1 MLPCGATR
9 TCLPA
14 RRTAA
19 PSVIIPVLIC
29 VLALLAV
36 GVFGLALRIVQA
48 TEIVYGA
55 CASISLCLFAL
66 SLPAISATPSAIALP
81 IGIPWLGAH
90 LRIDALAAAFL
101 AIINLGGVGA
111 SIYGIGYGRHE
122 DEPARVLP
130 FYPLF
135 LAAMNL
141 VVLADDAYSFLLAW
155 ELMSLASWALVM
167 SRHRAPETARAGY
180 LYLIM
185 ASGGT
190 FALLLAFG
198 LLGGSAGG
206 DTFGMIAAHRL
217 SPGLG
222 AAALVLVLIGA
233 GSKAGLVPLHAW
245 LPLAHPAAPSHV
257 SALMSGVMTK
267 VAVYAFIRIVFD
279 LMGAPHWWWGVPA
292 LVVGGITAVLGILY
306 ALMETD
312 LKRVLAYS
320 TIENIGIIFVALG
333 LALAFKADGLPGAA
347 ALALTAALF
356 HAFNH
361 MLFKSV
367 LFFGAGSLIV
377 ATGEQDMETLGGL
390 IHRMP
395 LSSAAF
401 LAASLAISALPPFN
415 GFASEW
421 LTFQSILVSPHL
433 DGMGLKLLVP
443 AAGVLLALAA
453 ALAAACF
460 IRAFGTTYLG
470 RPRSAAAFSAAEADR
485 WSVGAMIG
493 GAVLCLLAGIFPGF
507 VIDTLQPVCDL
518 LTGGRMPP
526 QTSIAWLSIEP
537 ISASRS
543 SYNGLVISLFLLASG
558 LLTAAIIHRFASRA
572 VRRGP
577 AWGCGYPA
585 VGPVAQYSATS
596 LAQPIRRVFGSVV
609 FAAHD
614 HVDMPPP
621 GDVRRARITRFIR
634 DPIWALGY
642 APLGSAVQAAA
653 DRFNRLQF
661 LTIRIYLSFVFV
673 TLVLL
678 LVVLALWA

>member
-1 MLPCGATR
+1 MII
-9 TCLPA
+9 
-14 RRTAA
+14 AA
-19 PSVIIPVLIC
+19 LIGI
-29 VLALLAV
+29 LALLVTA
-36 GVFGLALRIVQA
+36 GLGLALGIQRTTV
-48 TEIVYGA
+48 IVYGA
-55 CASISLCLFAL
+55 CATISLCLCAL
-66 SLPAISATPSAIALP
+66 SLPAIVEMPSTIVLP
-81 IGIPWLGAH
+81 LGIPWIGAH
-90 LRIDALAAAFL
+90 FRMDALAAAFL
-101 AIINLGGVGA
+101 TLINIGGLGA
-111 SIYGIGYGRHE
+111 SLYGIGYGRHE

-130 FYPLF
+130 FYPIF

-141 VVLADDAYSFLLAW
+141 VVLADDAYSFLFAW
-155 ELMSLASWALVM
+155 ELMSLSSWALVM

-185 ASGGT
+185 ASAGT

-206 DTFGMIAAHRL
+206 DTFALIAGHRL
-217 SPGLG
+217 SPGVA
-222 AAALVLVLIGA
+222 AAALVLVLVGA
-233 GSKAGLVPLHAW
+233 GSKAGLVPLHVW

-267 VAVYAFIRIVFD
+267 VAVYAFIRLVFG
-279 LMGAPHWWWGVPA
+279 LMGPPAWWWGLPA
-292 LVVGGITAVLGILY
+292 LVAGGITAALGILY

-333 LALAFKADGLPGAA
+333 LALAFKADGLAGAA
-347 ALALTAALF
+347 ALALTASLF

-367 LFFGAGSLIV
+367 LFFGAGTVIV
-377 ATGEQDMETLGGL
+377 ATGEQDMEKLGGL

-401 LAASLAISALPPFN
+401 LVASLAISALPPFN

-433 DGMGLKLLVP
+433 AGMGLKLLVP
-443 AAGVLLALAA
+443 AIGVLLALAA

-470 RPRSAAAFSAAEADR
+470 RPRSTAAMSAKEADA

-507 VIDTLQPVCDL
+507 VIDWLQPVCAL
-518 LTGGRMPP
+518 LTGGAMPP
-526 QTSIAWLSIEP
+526 QASIAWLSIEP

-543 SYNGLVISLFLLASG
+543 SYNGLVICLFLLASG
-558 LLTAAIIHRFASRA
+558 SMTAAVIHRFASRSA
-572 VRRGP
+572 RRGP

-585 VGPVAQYSATS
+585 VGPVAQYLATS
-596 LAQPIRRVFGSVV
+596 LAQPIRRVFGSVL
-609 FAAHD
+609 FAASEK
-614 HVDMPPP
+614 VEMPPP
-621 GDVRRARITRFIR
+621 GDIRPARITRFIR
-634 DPIWALGY
+634 DPVWAFGY
-642 APLGSAVQAAA
+642 APLGRLVWATASML
-653 DRFNRLQF
+653 NRLQF

-678 LVVLALWA
+678 LAVLALWG

>member
-1 MLPCGATR
+1 
-9 TCLPA
+9 
-14 RRTAA
+14 
-19 PSVIIPVLIC
+19 VIIAVLIC
-29 VLALLAV
+29 ILALLAIGGL
-36 GVFGLALRIVQA
+36 GVVLRIGQA
-48 TEIVYGA
+48 TTIVYGA
-55 CASISLCLFAL
+55 CAAVSLCLCGL
-66 SLPAISATPSAIALP
+66 SLAAILAPPSAIMLP
-81 IGIPWLGAH
+81 LGIPWIGAH
-90 LRIDALAAAFL
+90 VRIDALGAAFL
-101 AIINLGGVGA
+101 TLINLGGFGA
-111 SIYGIGYGRHE
+111 SLYGIGYGRHE
-122 DEPARVLP
+122 DEPKRVLP
-130 FYPLF
+130 FYPVF

-141 VVLADDAYSFLLAW
+141 VVLAGDAYSFLFSW

-190 FALLLAFG
+190 FAMLLAFG
-198 LLGGSAGG
+198 LLAGGAGG
-206 DTFGMIAAHRL
+206 DTFAMIAAHRL
-217 SPGLG
+217 SPGI
-222 AAALVLVLIGA
+222 AAAVLALVMIGT
-233 GSKAGLVPLHAW
+233 GSKAGLVPLHVW

-279 LMGAPHWWWGVPA
+279 LMGPLAWWWGVPA
-292 LVVGGITAVLGILY
+292 LVAGGITAALGILY

-333 LALAFKADGLPGAA
+333 LGLAFKADGLAGAA

-367 LFFGAGSLIV
+367 LFFGAGTVIAS
-377 ATGEQDMETLGGL
+377 TGEPNMEKLGGL

-395 LSSAAF
+395 RSSAAF
-401 LAASLAISALPPFN
+401 LVASLAISALPPFN

-433 DGMGLKLLVP
+433 DRMGLKLLVP
-443 AAGVLLALAA
+443 AIGVLLALAA

-460 IRAFGTTYLG
+460 IRAFGITYLG
-470 RPRSAAAFSAAEADR
+470 RPRSAAAMAATEADP

-493 GAVLCLLAGIFPGF
+493 GAVLCLLAGIFPGL
-507 VIDTLQPVCDL
+507 VIDWLRPVCAL
-518 LTGGRMPP
+518 LTGGAMPP
-526 QTSIAWLSIEP
+526 QASIPWLSIEP

-543 SYNGLVISLFLLASG
+543 SYNGLVICLFLLASG
-558 LLTAAIIHRFASRA
+558 SLTAAVIHRFASRA

-577 AWGCGYPA
+577 VWGCGYPA
-585 VGPVAQYSATS
+585 AGQYSATS
-596 LAQPIRRVFGSVV
+596 LAQPIRRVFGAVI
-609 FAAHD
+609 FATHER
-614 HVDMPPP
+614 VEMPPP
-621 GDVRRARITRFIR
+621 GDIGPARITRFIR
-634 DPIWALGY
+634 DPVWAFGY
-642 APLGSAVQAAA
+642 APLGRAVWATASLL
-653 DRFNRLQF
+653 NRLQF

-678 LVVLALWA
+678 LAILALWG

>member
-1 MLPCGATR
+1 MII
-9 TCLPA
+9 
-14 RRTAA
+14 AA
-19 PSVIIPVLIC
+19 LIGI
-29 VLALLAV
+29 LALLVTA
-36 GVFGLALRIVQA
+36 GLGLALGIQRTTV
-48 TEIVYGA
+48 IVYGA
-55 CASISLCLFAL
+55 CATISLCLCAL
-66 SLPAISATPSAIALP
+66 SLPAIVEMPSTIVLP
-81 IGIPWLGAH
+81 LGIPWLGAH
-90 LRIDALAAAFL
+90 FRMDALAAAFL
-101 AIINLGGVGA
+101 TLINIGGLGA
-111 SIYGIGYGRHE
+111 SLYGIGYGRHE
-122 DEPARVLP
+122 AEPARVLP
-130 FYPLF
+130 FYPIF

-141 VVLADDAYSFLLAW
+141 VVLADDAYSFLFAW
-155 ELMSLASWALVM
+155 ELMSLSSWALVM

-185 ASGGT
+185 ASAGT

-206 DTFGMIAAHRL
+206 DTFALIAAHRL
-217 SPGLG
+217 SPGVA
-222 AAALVLVLIGA
+222 AAALVLVLVGA
-233 GSKAGLVPLHAW
+233 GSKAGLVPLHVW

-279 LMGAPHWWWGVPA
+279 LMGPPPWWWGVPV
-292 LVVGGITAVLGILY
+292 LVAGGITAALGILY

-333 LALAFKADGLPGAA
+333 LALAFKADGLAGAA

-367 LFFGAGSLIV
+367 LFFGAGSVIV
-377 ATGEQDMETLGGL
+377 ATGEQDIEKLGGL

-395 LSSAAF
+395 RSSAAF
-401 LAASLAISALPPFN
+401 LVASLAISALPPFN

-421 LTFQSILVSPHL
+421 LVFQSILVSPHL
-433 DGMGLKLLVP
+433 DRMGLKLLVP
-443 AAGVLLALAA
+443 AIGVLLALAA

-470 RPRSAAAFSAAEADR
+470 RPRSAAAMGAAEADA

-493 GAVLCLLAGIFPGF
+493 GAALCLLAGIFPGF
-507 VIDTLQPVCDL
+507 VIDWLQPVCAL
-518 LTGGRMPP
+518 LTGGTMPP
-526 QTSIAWLSIEP
+526 QARIAWLSIEP

-543 SYNGLVISLFLLASG
+543 SYNGLVICLFLLASG
-558 LLTAAIIHRFASRA
+558 SLTAAVIHRFASRA
-572 VRRGP
+572 ARRGP

-585 VGPVAQYSATS
+585 VGPIAQYSATS
-596 LAQPIRRVFGSVV
+596 LAQPIRRVFGSII
-609 FAAHD
+609 FAAHER
-614 HVDMPPP
+614 VEMPPP
-621 GDVRRARITRFIR
+621 GDIRPARITRVIR
-634 DPIWALGY
+634 DPIWAFGY
-642 APLGSAVQAAA
+642 APLGRAVWATAG
-653 DRFNRLQF
+653 RFNRLQF
-661 LTIRIYLSFVFV
+661 LTIRTYLSFVFV

-678 LVVLALWA
+678 LAVLALWG

>member
-1 MLPCGATR
+1 V
-9 TCLPA
+9 
-14 RRTAA
+14 AA
-19 PSVIIPVLIC
+19 VAAYGSNDKKFVISTFWLSRV
-29 VLALLAV
+29 ALLATGGL
-36 GVFGLALRIVQA
+36 GVVLRIGQA
-48 TEIVYGA
+48 TTIVYGA
-55 CASISLCLFAL
+55 CAAVSLCLCGL
-66 SLPAISATPSAIALP
+66 SLAAILAPPSAIMLP
-81 IGIPWLGAH
+81 LGIPWIGAH
-90 LRIDALAAAFL
+90 VRIDALGAAFL
-101 AIINLGGVGA
+101 TLINLGGFGA
-111 SIYGIGYGRHE
+111 SLYGIGYGRHE
-122 DEPARVLP
+122 DEPKRVLP
-130 FYPLF
+130 FYPVF

-141 VVLADDAYSFLLAW
+141 VVLAGDAYSFLFSW

-190 FALLLAFG
+190 FAMLLAFG
-198 LLGGSAGG
+198 LLAGGAGG
-206 DTFGMIAAHRL
+206 DTFAMIAAHRL
-217 SPGLG
+217 SPGI
-222 AAALVLVLIGA
+222 AAAVLALVMIGT
-233 GSKAGLVPLHAW
+233 GSKAGLVPLHVW

-279 LMGAPHWWWGVPA
+279 LMGPLAWWWGVPA
-292 LVVGGITAVLGILY
+292 LVAGGITAALGILY

-333 LALAFKADGLPGAA
+333 LGLAFKADGLAGAA

-367 LFFGAGSLIV
+367 LFFGAGTVIAS
-377 ATGEQDMETLGGL
+377 TGEPNMEKLGGL

-395 LSSAAF
+395 RSSAAF
-401 LAASLAISALPPFN
+401 LVASLAISALPPFN

-433 DGMGLKLLVP
+433 DRMGLKLLVP
-443 AAGVLLALAA
+443 AIGVLLALAA

-460 IRAFGTTYLG
+460 IRAFGITYLG
-470 RPRSAAAFSAAEADR
+470 RPRSAAAMAATEADP

-493 GAVLCLLAGIFPGF
+493 GAVLCLLAGIFPGL
-507 VIDTLQPVCDL
+507 VIDWLRPVCAL
-518 LTGGRMPP
+518 LTGGAMPP
-526 QTSIAWLSIEP
+526 QASIPWLSIEP

-543 SYNGLVISLFLLASG
+543 SYNGLVICLFLLASG
-558 LLTAAIIHRFASRA
+558 SLTAAVIHRFASRA

-577 AWGCGYPA
+577 VWGCGYPA
-585 VGPVAQYSATS
+585 AGQYSATS
-596 LAQPIRRVFGSVV
+596 LAQPIRRVFGAVI
-609 FAAHD
+609 FATHER
-614 HVDMPPP
+614 VEMPPP
-621 GDVRRARITRFIR
+621 GDIGPARITRFIR
-634 DPIWALGY
+634 DPVWAFGY
-642 APLGSAVQAAA
+642 APLGRAVWATASLL
-653 DRFNRLQF
+653 NRLQF

-678 LVVLALWA
+678 LAILALWG